1 MSFKAIEM
9 GVIFHFKDKVTF
21 FFISMHYFAHKMNFG
36 HEHGHFVGNG
46 FSALVGCPF
55 VKLIYFLYA

>member
-1 MSFKAIEM
+1 VSSFIQGE
-9 GVIFHFKDKVTF
+9 GYIFL
-21 FFISMHYFAHKMNFG
+21 ISMHYFAHKMNFG

-46 FSALVGCPF
+46 FSALVGGTF